1 MGEALHDL
9 WLWVD
14 QHLTAENP
22 RFFFHRTW
30 RAPGRGVSWSGK
42 EKAKRGGAGRHTGKD
57 GTGQTERKKSVSV
70 LTCSKAKTKAGR
82 DETLNEREYTRGTHS
97 VNEEKRNK
105 GLTRWCGNV
114 DEGSHFNNEMDDG
127 EGS

>member
-1 MGEALHDL
+1 MEWQGKGQA
-9 WLWVD
+9 
-14 QHLTAENP
+14 
-22 RFFFHRTW
+22 W
-30 RAPGRGVSWSGK
+30 RAGRY
-42 EKAKRGGAGRHTGKD
+42 TGKD
-57 GTGQTERKKSVSV
+57 GTGQTERKKSASV

-82 DETLNEREYTRGTHS
+82 DGTLNERECTRGTHS

-105 GLTRWCGNV
+105 GLTGWCGNV